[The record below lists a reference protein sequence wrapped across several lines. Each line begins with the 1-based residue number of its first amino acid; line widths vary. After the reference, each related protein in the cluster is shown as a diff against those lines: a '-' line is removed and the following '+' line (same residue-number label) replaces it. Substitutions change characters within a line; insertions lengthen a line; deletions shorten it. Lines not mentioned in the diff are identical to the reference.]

1 MCASYGKLAI
11 FKEGDQSFTAY
22 CYWKGQ
28 CYEATPSFLLAYIS
42 KLPFF
47 CTTQKAD
54 DFRIGKRIEALR

>member
-28 CYEATPSFLLAYIS
+28 CYGATLL
-42 KLPFF
+42 LPAN
-47 CTTQKAD
+47 QSY
-54 DFRIGKRIEALR
+54 